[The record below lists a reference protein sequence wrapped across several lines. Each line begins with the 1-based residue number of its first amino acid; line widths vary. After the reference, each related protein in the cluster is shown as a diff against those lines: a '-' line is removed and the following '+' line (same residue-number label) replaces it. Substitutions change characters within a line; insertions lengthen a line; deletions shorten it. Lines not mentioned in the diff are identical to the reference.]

1 MLCLYYSFLLPLLS
15 SAFFLPAVRWCRVQA
30 LPLISDVIVMWCF
43 LQTKTAQQLYEP
55 LCRNCLRKRLDRKP
69 GSVSNDDLSWP
80 YVAVRL
86 TPSPGRARLR
96 KVASALV
103 SSYLAFPSLP
113 CKARRFLSVALSLGS
128 PPAAV
133 SSCYASVK
141 PGLSSGSSCELS
153 RRRMFHSFLGYYSIL
168 HSNWQDFL

>member
-1 MLCLYYSFLLPLLS
+1 MLCLYYSFLLPLCQ
-15 SAFFLPAVRWCRVQA
+15 ARGFFLPAVRWCRVQA

-69 GSVSNDDLSWP
+69 GSVSNDDLSCP
-80 YVAVRL
+80 QSRQCAGELLPRL
-86 TPSPGRARLR
+86 SILT
-96 KVASALV
+96 VQ
-103 SSYLAFPSLP
+103 
-113 CKARRFLSVALSLGS
+113 ARRFLSVALSLGS

>member
-1 MLCLYYSFLLPLLS
+1 MF
-15 SAFFLPAVRWCRVQA
+15 A
-30 LPLISDVIVMWCF
+30 
-43 LQTKTAQQLYEP
+43 T
-55 LCRNCLRKRLDRKP
+55 NRKRHIPPQRGGCAVPVLRNDWTVSRVLYQTTIYLGP
-69 GSVSNDDLSWP
+69 ASPQGSCHHRDARGSAYVP
-80 YVAVRL
+80 YGCCFRQGL
-86 TPSPGRARLR
+86 HSR

-153 RRRMFHSFLGYYSIL
+153 RRRMFHSFSIQYTIKHARL
-168 HSNWQDFL
+168 ASVRAKAAKSGSP